1 VVKTVILA
9 PDNKIT
15 DEQLM
20 QDNQTIAN
28 PTNKKPVIQTRSKT
42 RASETVL
49 KAEEPLIK
57 WATVPAET
65 QDLKPEKISEVKK
78 EQPDENQDVMTVM

>member
-1 VVKTVILA
+1 
-9 PDNKIT
+9 
-15 DEQLM
+15 
-20 QDNQTIAN
+20 
-28 PTNKKPVIQTRSKT
+28 
-42 RASETVL
+42 VL

-65 QDLKPEKISEVKK
+65 QNLKPEKISEVKK